1 MPVALV
7 VANLLGHPDGWP
19 ARWTLRSWPVGY
31 LGPMFRTI
39 DWLADK
45 VASGCT
51 PRMQRRIGVVMCLL
65 SLPLFVFGF
74 FVNEPF
80 LVYQMSAMALLFGGL
95 STVVAAVPSE
105 EQTKESRHRYVS
117 RECRPLRTR
126 PRNRTNPR
134 TPRKP
139 RVAR

>member
-1 MPVALV
+1 
-7 VANLLGHPDGWP
+7 
-19 ARWTLRSWPVGY
+19 
-31 LGPMFRTI
+31 MFRTI
-39 DWLADK
+39 DWMGDK

-51 PRMQRRIGVVMCLL
+51 PKMQRRIGVMMCLL

-105 EQTKESRHRYVS
+105 DQTSKSRHRYVS
-117 RECRPLRTR
+117 RESPSFKTRSRGRRPNGRR
-126 PRNRTNPR
+126 Y
-134 TPRKP
+134 
-139 RVAR
+139 